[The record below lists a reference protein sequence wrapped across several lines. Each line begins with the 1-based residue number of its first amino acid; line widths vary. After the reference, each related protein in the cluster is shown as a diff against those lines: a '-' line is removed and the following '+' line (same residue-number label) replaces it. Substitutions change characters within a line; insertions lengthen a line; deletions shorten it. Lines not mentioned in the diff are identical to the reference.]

1 MTTTREKEIINH
13 LKYLEELKDFN
24 PLIHQLIFEMYEE
37 HSITSDEF
45 DFFTEPKRYT
55 KLCQNWLSY

>member
-1 MTTTREKEIINH
+1 MTTIREKEIISY

-24 PLIHQLIFEMYEE
+24 PLINQLIFEMYEE
-37 HSITSDEF
+37 HLITSNEV
-45 DFFTEPKRYT
+45 DFFTEPKQYA